1 MSARESGA
9 LRRRGSRSLP
19 EQPAPRTDRWIPAF
33 LALLA
38 IAAWARIFSVWFAQ
52 DDFRWLQ
59 RAASPLAAAP
69 RVLSMSLYFRAMRS
83 MFGLHPAPYHAAQL
97 VLHLAAGWLLWSILS
112 RRVPAWTAALAAAW
126 FLTAPALFD
135 SLHWI
140 SDVADSLAAALLL
153 LAAWLLA
160 QEEPRAGRGW
170 LALLVYALALASK
183 EIAVGAAPVLA
194 VLQWRQAGGGRVVRV
209 LLVLALALAAAI
221 PAAGAWQTG
230 AGEPYAMHPL
240 AALSNLPAFLTGAV
254 LGFSAW
260 SQFSDL
266 TWSRTSVVQIA
277 GWVLLAAWL
286 TALLRRRS
294 ALAWLGWVWFW
305 ALLAPVAMLE
315 KHFYLYYL
323 DCALPGLA
331 LSLAALAPEAQ
342 TARRWIVGLGCVLL
356 ALSLAAI
363 QARHAARLAS
373 VPLPTDF
380 VLRRSLIARNAADDL
395 RRDESRLLPRVVLL
409 GQQPVSASA
418 GGTRA
423 PQPGYRPDPWLDENV
438 RAALSEGEAVSL
450 LFPQVKE
457 AAFQSWLLPGDTSSA
472 VAAYQPDGH
481 LEVLSYA
488 TFLGVTDMDV
498 PVTREEHERRAQAFL
513 SKRLF
518 VEARQEL
525 EAALTL
531 APSDPTLLLNLGVLE
546 ASMGDSLSG
555 LATLRRAVAAAPSDV
570 EALYDLGVLEWR
582 LGRRTEARATFAR
595 LEEVAPESD
604 LARAVRDLSSGRVK

>member
-1 MSARESGA
+1 MSTRDGA
-9 LRRRGSRSLP
+9 LSRRGARNA
-19 EQPAPRTDRWIPAF
+19 PAEPNARADRWIP
-33 LALLA
+33 LLLCLLA

-52 DDFRWLQ
+52 DDFRWLE
-59 RAASPLAAAP
+59 RAGNPLAAAP

-97 VLHLAAGWLLWSILS
+97 ILHLAAGWLLWSILS
-112 RRVPAWTAALAAAW
+112 KRAPAWTAALAAAW

-160 QEEPRAGRGW
+160 EAPDRARRGW
-170 LALLVYALALASK
+170 VSLLVYALALASK

-194 VLQWRQAGGGRVVRV
+194 ILQWRQAGGARVLRV
-209 LLVLALALAAAI
+209 LLVLALAAAAAI

-230 AGEPYAMHPL
+230 TGEPYAMRPL
-240 AALSNLPAFLTGAV
+240 AALVNVPAFLTGAV

-266 TWSRTSVVQIA
+266 AWSHQLWVRIV
-277 GWVLLAAWL
+277 GGVLLAAWL
-286 TALLRRRS
+286 LALLRRRS
-294 ALAWLGWVWFW
+294 ALAWLGCLWFW
-305 ALLAPVAMLE
+305 GLLAPVAMLE

-331 LSLAALAPEAQ
+331 VSLAALTPASPE
-342 TARRWIVGLGCVLL
+342 ARRWIVGVGCVLL
-356 ALSLAAI
+356 LLQLAAI
-363 QARHAARLAS
+363 QARHSARLAS

-380 VLRRSLIARNAADDL
+380 VLRRSLIARNAASDL
-395 RRDESRLLPRVVLL
+395 KRDESRLLPRMVLL

-438 RAALSEGEAVSL
+438 RAALSEGEAVRL
-450 LFPQVKE
+450 LFPQVRE
-457 AAFQSWLLPGDTSSA
+457 ATFQSWLLPGDTASA

-481 LEVLSYA
+481 LEVHTYA
-488 TFLGVTDMDV
+488 SFLGVTDMDV
-498 PVTREEHERRAQAFL
+498 PVTRQEHERRAQAFL

-518 VEARQEL
+518 VEAGQEL
-525 EAALTL
+525 EAALAL
-531 APSDPTLLLNLGVLE
+531 APGDATLLLNLGVLQ
-546 ASMGDSLSG
+546 ATMGDSAQG
-555 LATLRRAVAAAPSDV
+555 LETLRRAVDAAPSDV
-570 EALYDLGVLEWR
+570 EALYDLGVLQWR
-582 LGRRTEARATFAR
+582 LGRREEARTTFAR
-595 LEEVAPESD
+595 LQQVAPESD

>member
-1 MSARESGA
+1 VSTRDGARQ
-9 LRRRGSRSLP
+9 RRASRSI
-19 EQPAPRTDRWIPAF
+19 EQPAARFDRLIPIY
-33 LALLA
+33 LGLLGL
-38 IAAWARIFSVWFAQ
+38 AAWVRIFTVWFAQ
-52 DDFRWLQ
+52 DDFRWLE
-59 RAASPLAAAP
+59 RATLPLAAAP
-69 RVLSMSLYFRAMRS
+69 RVLSMSLYFRAMRA

-140 SDVADSLAAALLL
+140 SDVADSLTAALLL

-160 QEEPRAGRGW
+160 DDPPRAGRGW
-170 LALLVYALALASK
+170 LSLLVYALALASK
-183 EIAVGAAPVLA
+183 EIAVGAAPALA
-194 VLQWRQAGGGRVVRV
+194 LLQWRQAGGGRVVRT
-209 LLVLALALAAAI
+209 LLVIALAVGAAI

-230 AGEPYAMHPL
+230 TGEPYAMHPL

-266 TWSRTSVVQIA
+266 AWSRMPWVQIA

-286 TALLRRRS
+286 AALLLRRS
-294 ALAWLGWVWFW
+294 MLAWLGALWFW
-305 ALLAPVAMLE
+305 GLLAPVAMLE
-315 KHFYLYYL
+315 QHFYLYYL

-331 LSLAALAPEAQ
+331 LSLAPLVPPGQ
-342 TARRWIVGLGCVLL
+342 PARRWIAGVGCVLL
-356 ALSLAAI
+356 ALQLAAI

-380 VLRRSLIARNAADDL
+380 VLRRALIARNAADDL
-395 RRDESRLLPRVVLL
+395 RRDESRLLPRMVLL

-423 PQPGYRPDPWLDENV
+423 PQPGYRPDPWLDDNV
-438 RAALSEGEAVSL
+438 RAALSEGEAVRL
-450 LFPQVKE
+450 LFPQVRE
-457 AAFQSWLLPGDTSSA
+457 ATFQSWLLPRDTSSA

-481 LEVLSYA
+481 LEVQTYA
-488 TFLGVTDMDV
+488 AFLGVTDMDV
-498 PVTREEHERRAQAFL
+498 PVTRQEHERRAQEFL

-518 VEARQEL
+518 VEARAEL

-531 APSDPTLLLNLGVLE
+531 APTDPTLLLNLGALQ

-555 LATLRRAVAAAPSDV
+555 LETLRRAVAAAPADI

-582 LGRRTEARATFAR
+582 LGRRDEARATFAR
-595 LEEVAPESD
+595 LEQVAPESD
-604 LARAVRDLSSGRVK
+604 LARAVRNLSSGRAK